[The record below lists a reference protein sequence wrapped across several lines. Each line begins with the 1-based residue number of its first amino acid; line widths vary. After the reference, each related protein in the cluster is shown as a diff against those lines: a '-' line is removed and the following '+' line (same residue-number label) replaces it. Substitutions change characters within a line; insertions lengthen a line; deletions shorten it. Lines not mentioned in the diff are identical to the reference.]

1 MRRITRTE
9 LQNLVQK
16 INDKLETPTNRQY
29 VLDIAYGGYKLG
41 LIVND
46 GGGQRD
52 IGYYRKTAREMYF
65 FLEGILVGLY
75 AMDNKEVRGGISPGN
90 YRESL

>member
-9 LQNLVQK
+9 LRNLVQK
-16 INDKLETPTNRQY
+16 IIDKSETPTNRQY
-29 VLDIAYGGYKLG
+29 VLDIAYGGYVLG

-46 GGGQRD
+46 GGGQRS

-75 AMDNKEVRGGISPGN
+75 AMDNKKVRGGTSPGN

>member
-1 MRRITRTE
+1 MRRITKTI
-9 LQNLVQK
+9 LYKLVED
-16 INDKLETPTNRQY
+16 INNKLEQPTNRQY

-46 GGGQRD
+46 GGGQTD

-65 FLEGILVGLY
+65 FLEGIKIGLY
-75 AMDNKEVRGGISPGN
+75 AMYNKRDEVK
-90 YRESL
+90 L